1 MQHYEWHWIEEQT
14 ARTGEVWKACRGD
27 LPTNRKHFGSR
38 EQSERER
45 AYDEALNSV
54 EDELRRTSAD
64 RTERAA
70 MRERVIAAFGQFSA
84 RALDLDPA
92 AIELLTREFLPV
104 GTSLAGWARRFD
116 PALGMADIIQ
126 ACRNAWTACGLQ
138 PLLGESVGITP
149 AILGYSLLYPY
160 SDNLLDDEK
169 ISVEAKLQ
177 FSKRFRERLC
187 GGQPTPMNHSEEALG
202 QLIELIELQFD
213 RARFPQV
220 YNCLLAIHRA
230 QEQSVRQLRSQQSYS
245 EEETLRLSCQKGGSS
260 VLADACLANG
270 CLTEQEARFA
280 FEWGVLLQLGDDL
293 QDASEDLKRGSMT
306 LFSYAAAN
314 GKPLDVLT
322 LQLLRFAEHVGE
334 QMELLPNGSA
344 MLKNL
349 LRVSWKSLIIR
360 AVADSHEFFSRAFV
374 REAERAS
381 PFRFQFLRKRQN
393 RVAAKHGLYGLMF
406 EAFIEDTEDSDGSL
420 PAPSFRLCTRAAA
433 SS

>member
-1 MQHYEWHWIEEQT
+1 MQQYEWQWIEEQA
-14 ARTGEVWKACRGD
+14 ARTGEVWNGSRGD
-27 LPTNRKHFGSR
+27 LPTNGKRFSSKQ
-38 EQSERER
+38 QSERER

-54 EDELRRTSAD
+54 EEELRRTPAD
-64 RTERAA
+64 GTERAA
-70 MRERVIAAFGQFSA
+70 MRAQVTAAFGRFSA

-104 GTSLAGWARRFD
+104 GTSLATWARRFD

-138 PLLGESVGITP
+138 PLLGERVGITP

-160 SDNLLDDEK
+160 SDNFLDDQT
-169 ISVEAKLQ
+169 IPVEAKLQ

-187 GGQPTPMNHSEEALG
+187 GGQPKPMNHSEEALG
-202 QLIELIELQFD
+202 RLIELVESQFD
-213 RARFPQV
+213 RASFPQV

-230 QEQSVRQLRSQQSYS
+230 QEQSVRQLRSQHCYS

-270 CLTEQEARFA
+270 CLSDQEARFA

-293 QDASEDLKRGSMT
+293 QDVSEDLKRGSMT

-314 GKPLDVLT
+314 GRMLDGLT

-349 LRVSWKSLIIR
+349 LRMSWKSLIVR
-360 AVADSHEFFSRAFV
+360 AVADSQKFFSPAFV

-381 PFRFQFLRKRQN
+381 PFRFRFLRQRQN
-393 RVAAKHGLYGLMF
+393 RVAAQHGLYGLMF
-406 EAFIEDTEDSDGSL
+406 EAFIEDAAYDS
-420 PAPSFRLCTRAAA
+420 APVHAFETTHQVKTF
-433 SS
+433 